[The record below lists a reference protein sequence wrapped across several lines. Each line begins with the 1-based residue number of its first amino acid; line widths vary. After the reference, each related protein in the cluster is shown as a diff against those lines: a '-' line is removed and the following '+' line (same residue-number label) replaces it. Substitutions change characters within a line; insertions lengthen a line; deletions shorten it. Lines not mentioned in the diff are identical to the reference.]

1 LGRFAFARPHGDVP
15 AELFALVF
23 FPLVCALVAGVT
35 KDVRLLAMQ
44 KMMRLGHIIDI
55 GRCAHHRVHQARV
68 SIDPDVR
75 LVRRCRILRCA

>member
-1 LGRFAFARPHGDVP
+1 LIFPV
-15 AELFALVF
+15 LFALVHT
-23 FPLVCALVAGVT
+23 LIADVT

-44 KMMRLGHIIDI
+44 KMMRLGHIIDM
-55 GRCAHHRVHQARV
+55 GRCAHHRVHLARV